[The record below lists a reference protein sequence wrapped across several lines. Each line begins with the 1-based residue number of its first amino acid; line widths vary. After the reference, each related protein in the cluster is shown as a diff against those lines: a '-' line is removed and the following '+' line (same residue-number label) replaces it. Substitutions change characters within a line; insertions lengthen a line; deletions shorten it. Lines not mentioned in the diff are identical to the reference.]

1 MLLSHF
7 VKYKLP
13 TCTNFKQSV
22 SAVHRYRG
30 PEGSSYE

>member
-13 TCTNFKQSV
+13 NSTSFKQSV
-22 SAVHRYRG
+22 STVHHYRG
-30 PEGSSYE
+30 PEGSSYK